1 MAGTKAAHK
10 KCGRGKN
17 WSWVCWRKGQ
27 RADTQ
32 KVGDMKRESLRL
44 HEMVRKPG
52 SSPASL
58 LDHSLDLPSL
68 SFPTVKW
75 RSSGLKGQLQPQRCL
90 NTAAQ
95 MSTKKESVST
105 YKVLPSLGR
114 KELCQQRRGRRCQD
128 GKESPSYWMFS
139 TWVPPLF
146 TQVHFILQMREPWP
160 HPHLSPSTFINR
172 KVIIHHP
179 SKGVLY
185 LRCFSR
191 QPDMHMWI
199 SIRACPLLPGQR
211 SHSP

>member
-10 KCGRGKN
+10 KHGIDR
-17 WSWVCWRKGQ
+17 SWMRWRKGQ

-44 HEMVRKPG
+44 HKMVRKPG
-52 SSPASL
+52 SSPASP

-75 RSSGLKGQLQPQRCL
+75 RSSGFKGQLQPRRCL
-90 NTAAQ
+90 NITPQ
-95 MSTKKESVST
+95 MSTEKESVST

-114 KELCQQRRGRRCQD
+114 KELCQQRRRRRYQN
-128 GKESPSYWMFS
+128 GKESPSYWTPS
-139 TWVPPLF
+139 TRVPPLF
-146 TQVHFILQMREPWP
+146 TQVHFTLQMREPWP
-160 HPHLSPSTFINR
+160 HPHLSPSTFIDR
-172 KVIIHHP
+172 KAIIHHL
-179 SKGVLY
+179 SEGVLY

-191 QPDMHMWI
+191 QPDLHVWI
-199 SIRACPLLPGQR
+199 SIRPCPLLPGQR